1 MKQRNFGRYILSL
14 VLVVGAVSSVGV
26 DFNKTHIYNP
36 AWPPHAV
43 FHDLAMLNLLVC
55 TSIIALWLMWIK
67 STEPAIGLRAAL
79 LIVLSFWSAFFYTT
93 TLFPISSLRATPEEW
108 PGRRLPVI
116 AGFTIYPNAAWGFLF
131 VIVALV
137 GYRIG
142 MGEIKKAKNTLA

>member
-55 TSIIALWLMWIK
+55 ASIIALWLMWRK

-79 LIVLSFWSAFFYTT
+79 LIVLSFWSAFFYAT
-93 TLFPISSLRATPEEW
+93 TLFPISSLRATPEEKI
-108 PGRRLPVI
+108 PVI